1 NDQTRFQGEAN
12 PPFAVSYSGFVLG
25 EGPGV
30 LGGTLTFSTP
40 ASASSPPGTYGI
52 TPAGLTSGN
61 YAITFVSGTL
71 TVLSYS
77 QATSNLQTRVD
88 AAGLAQGMQS
98 SLDSQLQAAIAAF
111 AAGDTSDGVSQLQ
124 SFINHVSAQ
133 CGKQVAAGLGNAWIA
148 DAQRIIDAVG

>member
-1 NDQTRFQGEAN
+1 
-12 PPFAVSYSGFVLG
+12 
-25 EGPGV
+25 
-30 LGGTLTFSTP
+30 
-40 ASASSPPGTYGI
+40 SASSPPGTYGI

-111 AAGDTSDGVSQLQ
+111 AARDTRAGVGQFQ
-124 SFINHVSAQ
+124 SFTTPDSATW
-133 CGKQVAAGLGNAWIA
+133 GRRVGAGLGSAGIA
-148 DAQRIIDAVG
+148 DARGILDAVG